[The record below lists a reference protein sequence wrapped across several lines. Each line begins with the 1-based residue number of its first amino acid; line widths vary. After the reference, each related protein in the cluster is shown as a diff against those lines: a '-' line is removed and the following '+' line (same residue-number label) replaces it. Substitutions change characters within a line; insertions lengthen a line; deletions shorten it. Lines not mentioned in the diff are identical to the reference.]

1 MSSASKIRL
10 SSSSSGCRPGRI
22 SISMAIKDK
31 SSKPKEDGAEE
42 ETSTQKQ
49 PF

>member
-1 MSSASKIRL
+1 
-10 SSSSSGCRPGRI
+10 
-22 SISMAIKDK
+22 MAIKDK

-49 PF
+49 PFWVETQVSEKLLLLGY